1 MMKNNKAF
9 TLLDLLILVIVVG
22 GFALL
27 AFPKYFWE
35 LEKSK
40 ALAVNTFLFN
50 AVIAEND
57 VYTDTRA
64 FTQDWN
70 ELTPFLV
77 MPSAKIARVSQPDN
91 HNDRFFELAPGKKQA
106 DGFNV
111 GLLVGEEK
119 QSGSVSAVRS
129 GSALYEY
136 TLVRTFPEG
145 TLSCLAENKR
155 SVKFCERFLAYD
167 LDLTADA
174 GLEAPA
180 PDEARPEAESS
191 DGK

>member
-1 MMKNNKAF
+1 MIKNKKAF

-40 ALAVNTFLFN
+40 ALSANTFLFN
-50 AVIAEND
+50 VVIAEND
-57 VYTDTRA
+57 VYTDTHA
-64 FTQDWN
+64 FTQNWA
-70 ELTPFLV
+70 ELEPFLV
-77 MPSAKIARVSQPDN
+77 MPSAKIAQVSAPDDK
-91 HNDRFFELAPGKKQA
+91 NDRFFEFAARKKNA

-111 GLLVGEEK
+111 SLLLGENK
-119 QSGSVSAVRS
+119 QGGSVSAVRS

-136 TLVRTFPEG
+136 TLVRVFPEG

-167 LDLTADA
+167 LNLTADT
-174 GLEAPA
+174 GLQAPQAEASAPA
-180 PDEARPEAESS
+180 PQSP